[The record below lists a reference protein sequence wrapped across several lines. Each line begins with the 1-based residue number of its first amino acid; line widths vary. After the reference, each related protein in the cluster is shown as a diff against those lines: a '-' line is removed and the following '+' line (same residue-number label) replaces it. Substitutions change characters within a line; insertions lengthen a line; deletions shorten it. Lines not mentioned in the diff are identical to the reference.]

1 MSKTS
6 KERILAQAS
15 RLFHEKGYAAT
26 SMREIAQAVGME
38 AASLYN
44 HIKGKEDLL
53 AEICTT
59 VSQKYQENV
68 LKVESSGQK
77 AYDKLLALLEAHL
90 GLAFSD
96 PMSVTA
102 FNDEWKHLPSEAKA
116 LFTEERRAYENYL
129 QQLLRQAQ
137 ADQRIIGSLDPSFT
151 VKTMLSSMHWMYFA
165 NLPDGSKNRKMIIE
179 QWRQLFM
186 NGIVN

>member
-6 KERILAQAS
+6 KERILAEAS
-15 RLFHEKGYAAT
+15 RLFHQKGYAAT

-44 HIKGKEDLL
+44 HIKGKEGLL

-59 VSQKYQENV
+59 VSRKYQENI
-68 LKVESSGQK
+68 LKVESSGEK
-77 AYDKLLALLEAHL
+77 AFDKFLSMLEYHL
-90 GLAFSD
+90 ELAFSD

-102 FNDEWKHLPSEAKA
+102 FNDEWKHLPTEAKA
-116 LFTEERRAYENYL
+116 RFTEERRAYENYL

-137 ADQRIIGSLDPSFT
+137 ADQKIVSGT
-151 VKTMLSSMHWMYFA
+151 WMRV
-165 NLPDGSKNRKMIIE
+165 LR
-179 QWRQLFM
+179 
-186 NGIVN
+186 